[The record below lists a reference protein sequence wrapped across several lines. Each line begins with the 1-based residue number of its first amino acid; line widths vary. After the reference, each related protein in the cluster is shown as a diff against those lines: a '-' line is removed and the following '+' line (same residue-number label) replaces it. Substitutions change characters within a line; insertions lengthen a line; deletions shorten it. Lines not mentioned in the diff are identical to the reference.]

1 MGEDKFALTPIEE
14 TKGYL
19 GHIIEGEVDW
29 GTPLQVLASFDW
41 TLYGMMC
48 DEIGADSWRKL
59 LLKIDEKSINLSA
72 DAWEVN
78 SFFWDIPSVDLVPI
92 EPEYHPAAVSGYIFT
107 LRDGFSKTDVDRHA
121 TALKSALDLDF
132 ETLREEYGKL

>member
-1 MGEDKFALTPIEE
+1 MFLLQIFCDRSEIVKTSLVSSLTIGAYANPVKLDWMMMGEDKFALTPIEE

-48 DEIGADSWRKL
+48 DEIGADSWRK
-59 LLKIDEKSINLSA
+59 
-72 DAWEVN
+72 
-78 SFFWDIPSVDLVPI
+78 SVFCQPI
-92 EPEYHPAAVSGYIFT
+92 
-107 LRDGFSKTDVDRHA
+107 
-121 TALKSALDLDF
+121 
-132 ETLREEYGKL
+132 